1 MTVLPMLKFNSLP
14 SICSSSCKKV
24 TQCHAQTTYW
34 WRFHGL
40 IGGFTYS
47 SILFLIGQRHSYKF
61 QCAKDTKKHLAFCQS
76 CQYFINL
83 QLRQSITKHFTNH
96 SKTTISCPTPGLE
109 IIQHASQR
117 PREVCKQPGIKTGV
131 ARRTHTVCVSY
142 RNRME
147 RNQRCSMLELAVISQ
162 QHLK

>member
-1 MTVLPMLKFNSLP
+1 MRVLPMLKINSLP
-14 SICSSSCKKV
+14 SICSLRCKNEVTRCRANNLLMAVSQRYRCFHILEYTCPAWWHSC
-24 TQCHAQTTYW
+24 
-34 WRFHGL
+34 
-40 IGGFTYS
+40 
-47 SILFLIGQRHSYKF
+47 KF
-61 QCAKDTKKHLAFCQS
+61 QCGKHKNHLAFCQS

-96 SKTTISCPTPGLE
+96 CKTTISCPTPGLE

-147 RNQRCSMLELAVISQ
+147 RNAEKDATC
-162 QHLK
+162 